1 MTHSTLGC
9 WIYWIFGCI
18 ETLLYDTQ
26 HPRMLDKLDSNST
39 TPASREWGVG
49 GSLSCPLYY
58 EPRGSSY
65 SNSTTPASRQGGGWV
80 GVYPVLYIMNHV
92 IHHIPTPPR
101 LLARRGGWKSIL
113 SFIFWTTWC
122 IILKLKNILWTSWFV
137 IIKLHHVFLS
147 ILHNPNHEYEQ
158 EVM

>member
-1 MTHSTLGC
+1 M
-9 WIYWIFGCI
+9 
-18 ETLLYDTQ
+18 LYDTQ

-92 IHHIPTPPR
+92 IHHIPTPLR
-101 LLARRGGWKSIL
+101 LLAGNGGGGRSLSCPLDYEPCGSSYSNSTTPASREGWGVGGSLSCPLYYEPRGS
-113 SFIFWTTWC
+113 SYSNTTMPA
-122 IILKLKNILWTSWFV
+122 SR
-137 IIKLHHVFLS
+137 
-147 ILHNPNHEYEQ
+147 
-158 EVM
+158 